1 MNLLA
6 PWRPASTIWDEM
18 NQFRQEMDQVFDRW
32 GLDVSSRPALAVS
45 YPAMNMWE
53 DDDAVYVEAELPGI
67 KLEDL
72 EITVLGE
79 DQLTVKGSRA
89 ATEAP
94 QADWYRQE
102 RPCGSFDRTIALPTS
117 VVANKVEARLDNG
130 VLSIRLPKSPAAKPT
145 KITVK
150 AAE

>member
-6 PWRPASTIWDEM
+6 PWRPASTIWDEL
-18 NQFRQEMDQVFDRW
+18 NQFRQEMDQVFGRW
-32 GLDVSSRPALAVS
+32 GAAAPSRPALAVS

-53 DDDAVYVEAELPGI
+53 DAEAVYVEAELPGI

-72 EITVLGE
+72 EISVLGE
-79 DQLTVKGSRA
+79 DQLTVRGSRA
-89 ATEAP
+89 ASQPA

-102 RPCGSFDRTIALPTS
+102 RPCGNFERTIALPTS
-117 VVANKVEARLDNG
+117 VIANKVEARLESG
-130 VLSIRLPKSPAAKPT
+130 VLSLRLPISPAAKPT

-150 AAE
+150 AE

>member
-18 NQFRQEMDQVFDRW
+18 NQFRQEMDQVFGRW
-32 GLDVSSRPALAVS
+32 GVDAPSRPALAVS
-45 YPAMNMWE
+45 YPAMNLWE
-53 DDDAVYVEAELPGI
+53 DDEAVHVEAELPGI

-102 RPCGSFDRTIALPTS
+102 RPCGNFDRTIALPTS

>member
-18 NQFRQEMDQVFDRW
+18 NQFRQEMDQVFGRW
-32 GLDVSSRPALAVS
+32 GVDVPSRPALAVS
-45 YPAMNMWE
+45 YPAMNLWE
-53 DDDAVYVEAELPGI
+53 DDEAVHVEAELPGI
-67 KLEDL
+67 RLEDL

-79 DQLTVKGSRA
+79 DQLNVKGSRA

-102 RPCGSFDRTIALPTS
+102 RPCGKFDRTIALPTS